1 MTGESNTGRGERSE
15 PARRAQP
22 TNGGLRQ
29 FLESARAQQQQ
40 QRREAEHAQQLQS
53 AQEPQQTQEPQQP
66 LGDHRHPQPQDSPA
80 RPGLNAGNARNA
92 ERPGTT
98 PTGQP
103 STAYHP
109 QQPDPAPAFG
119 RATSPLDRATLRI
132 PMPAN
137 PPGSSQE
144 TPQSAPEPRQAD
156 ADEPHPGHVDEPRP
170 EHARGPHHGHTPE
183 PPPEHLTQRLPVQPN
198 PARPHP
204 EQVRPTDAQEPLTRR
219 LPIPPTAGAPTAPQA
234 DDAGATDALPVE
246 QPHRGG
252 EFTSS
257 STAHRSNGPARPGP
271 GVVTP
276 NGAVRPG
283 SAGETPNSGGRRG
296 PTADALNRPGR
307 PGSRSGAGHP
317 SPAFDAPAGAE
328 HPDPAGDS
336 PTEVMSAVPPT
347 AGREGNPQSTLRFVS
362 ASPANPESGSTGDE
376 QGAPRP
382 PAPRAPGERRP
393 ISRQSAETTK
403 RPEFLQIMRSPKA
416 RTIGIAVGAL
426 FGLGLL
432 GYVADLA
439 MSSGEVP
446 RGVVV
451 AGVEIGGMDESAA
464 DARLRAELDGRAS
477 RELPVTIG
485 DVQTT
490 LVPASAGLS
499 VDWDGTWDRIGG
511 QPLNP
516 ITRLTSLFGTET
528 VEVDTAVDEQALGKT
543 FDALRVHDRPT
554 VEGTIVFENARPVA
568 VAPVPGRVLDA
579 AAARDVLVRNWVTGT
594 PMNLPVVPAP
604 VAVRQDAIDQAL
616 QQVAQPAVAA
626 PVIFDGKGGKAQ
638 LAPEQIATIVSF
650 APDGNGGLTPR
661 IDQKVATDLLA
672 PQLKESEV
680 EPKDATF
687 TLTGGK
693 PMVVP
698 SVVGDKINWQKTLEP
713 LATLLAAPA
722 PQRTAPAVYE
732 KVEPKLTT
740 EAAAG
745 LGIVEPMGE
754 FTTGGFSGPSG
765 VNIRTVARKV
775 NGAVVK
781 PGETFSLNEFTGP
794 RGIAEGYVESGI
806 IDHGRPS
813 KAVGGGISQF
823 ATTLYNAAYFAGLED
838 TGHTEHS
845 YYISRYPAAREATV
859 FDGAIDLSFRNN
871 TANGI
876 YIEASANNSEVTVRI
891 WGTKTVQVES
901 ITGERT
907 KPTKPKT
914 ITLPKGEGCIATEGA
929 DGFTVS
935 DTRVITDIATG
946 REVSRTTRT
955 VKYDPIPIV
964 KCE

>member
-53 AQEPQQTQEPQQP
+53 AQESQRTQEPQQP
-66 LGDHRHPQPQDSPA
+66 LGNHRHPQPQDSPA
-80 RPGLNAGNARNA
+80 ARGLNAENPHNA
-92 ERPGTT
+92 ERPGSA
-98 PTGQP
+98 P
-103 STAYHP
+103 SGERSPAYHP

-144 TPQSAPEPRQAD
+144 SPRTAPESRR
-156 ADEPHPGHVDEPRP
+156 GHADEPRP
-170 EHARGPHHGHTPE
+170 GPLDGPRPERARGPHHGHTPE
-183 PPPEHLTQRLPVQPN
+183 PRPEHLTQRLPVQPN

-204 EQVRPTDAQEPLTRR
+204 EQVRPTDAAQEPLTRR
-219 LPIPPTAGAPTAPQA
+219 LPIPPTAGVPTSPPA

-246 QPHRGG
+246 QPHGG
-252 EFTSS
+252 GGFT
-257 STAHRSNGPARPGP
+257 
-271 GVVTP
+271 
-276 NGAVRPG
+276 
-283 SAGETPNSGGRRG
+283 
-296 PTADALNRPGR
+296 
-307 PGSRSGAGHP
+307 
-317 SPAFDAPAGAE
+317 
-328 HPDPAGDS
+328 PDPAGDS
-336 PTEVMSAVPPT
+336 PTEVMSAVRPP
-347 AGREGNPQSTLRFVS
+347 ASGEGPESTLRFASAAPVS
-362 ASPANPESGSTGDE
+362 QAPAQAAHDREGAHDREAASYTASGHAAATQETTAYAYSEQSSANPESADGE
-376 QGAPRP
+376 RGAPRP

-393 ISRQSAETTK
+393 ISRQPEETK
-403 RPEFLQIMRSPKA
+403 NRPEFLQIMRSPKA

-451 AGVEIGGMDESAA
+451 AGVEIGGMDKSAA
-464 DARLRAELDGRAS
+464 DARLRAELDGRAG

-568 VAPVPGRVLDA
+568 VAPVPGRVLDT

-693 PMVVP
+693 PTVVP

-946 REVSRTTRT
+946 REISRTTRT

>member
-144 TPQSAPEPRQAD
+144 STQSALEPRQ
-156 ADEPHPGHVDEPRP
+156 GHTDEPRP
-170 EHARGPHHGHTPE
+170 VHVDGPRPERARGPHRGHTPE

-204 EQVRPTDAQEPLTRR
+204 EQVRPTDAAQEPLTRR
-219 LPIPPTAGAPTAPQA
+219 LPIPPTAGTPTAPPA

-246 QPHRGG
+246 HPPRGG
-252 EFTSS
+252 EFTAGSA
-257 STAHRSNGPARPGP
+257 AHMSNGTA
-271 GVVTP
+271 
-276 NGAVRPG
+276 RPG

-296 PTADALNRPGR
+296 PTADALDR
-307 PGSRSGAGHP
+307 
-317 SPAFDAPAGAE
+317 
-328 HPDPAGDS
+328 PDPAGDS

-347 AGREGNPQSTLRFVS
+347 AGRQDNPRSTVRFAS
-362 ASPANPESGSTGDE
+362 ASPANPESGSTDDE

-451 AGVEIGGMDESAA
+451 AGVEIGGMDKSAA
-464 DARLRAELDGRAS
+464 DARLRVELDGRAG

-528 VEVDTAVDEQALGKT
+528 VEVDSAVDEQALGKT

-579 AAARDVLVRNWVTGT
+579 AAARDVLVRNWVAGT

-693 PMVVP
+693 PTVVP

-775 NGAVVK
+775 NGAIVK

>member
-1 MTGESNTGRGERSE
+1 MG
-15 PARRAQP
+15 
-22 TNGGLRQ
+22 
-29 FLESARAQQQQ
+29 
-40 QRREAEHAQQLQS
+40 
-53 AQEPQQTQEPQQP
+53 
-66 LGDHRHPQPQDSPA
+66 
-80 RPGLNAGNARNA
+80 
-92 ERPGTT
+92 
-98 PTGQP
+98 
-103 STAYHP
+103 
-109 QQPDPAPAFG
+109 
-119 RATSPLDRATLRI
+119 
-132 PMPAN
+132 
-137 PPGSSQE
+137 
-144 TPQSAPEPRQAD
+144 
-156 ADEPHPGHVDEPRP
+156 
-170 EHARGPHHGHTPE
+170 
-183 PPPEHLTQRLPVQPN
+183 
-198 PARPHP
+198 
-204 EQVRPTDAQEPLTRR
+204 
-219 LPIPPTAGAPTAPQA
+219 
-234 DDAGATDALPVE
+234 
-246 QPHRGG
+246 
-252 EFTSS
+252 SS
-257 STAHRSNGPARPGP
+257 STA
-271 GVVTP
+271 
-276 NGAVRPG
+276 
-283 SAGETPNSGGRRG
+283 
-296 PTADALNRPGR
+296 PTADALNRPGHPGSD
-307 PGSRSGAGHP
+307 PGSRSGARRPG
-317 SPAFDAPAGAE
+317 PAFDTPKATDR
-328 HPDPAGDS
+328 PDAAGDS
-336 PTEVMSAVPPT
+336 PTEVMSAVPQA
-347 AGREGNPQSTLRFVS
+347 AGREDNPQSTLRFAPAAAPAPQEPAQPAHDREGAHDQETAAYTASERTPATQETTAYPHS
-362 ASPANPESGSTGDE
+362 AQSPANQEAGYDDDE

-393 ISRQSAETTK
+393 ISRQPEESKK
-403 RPEFLQIMRSPKA
+403 RPEFLEIMRSPKA
-416 RTIGIAVGAL
+416 RKIGIAVGAL

-451 AGVEIGGMDESAA
+451 AGVEIGGMDKSAA
-464 DARLRAELDGRAS
+464 DARLRAELDGRAG

-490 LVPASAGLS
+490 LVPGSAGLS

-516 ITRLTSLFGTET
+516 ITRVTSLFGTET
-528 VEVDTAVDEQALGKT
+528 VEVDTAVDEEALGAT
-543 FDALRVHDRPT
+543 LDGLRVHDRPT
-554 VEGTIVFENARPVA
+554 VEGTIVFENAQPVA

-579 AAARDVLVRNWVTGT
+579 AAARDVLVHNWVAGT

-616 QQVAQPAVAA
+616 RQIAQPAVSA

-638 LAPEQIATIVSF
+638 LVPEQIATIVSF

-687 TLTGGK
+687 TLSGGK
-693 PMVVP
+693 PTVVP

-794 RGIAEGYVESGI
+794 RGTAEGYVESGI

-891 WGTKTVQVES
+891 WGTKTVEVES

>member
-40 QRREAEHAQQLQS
+40 RLQAEQGRS
-53 AQEPQQTQEPQQP
+53 AQESQQAQEP
-66 LGDHRHPQPQDSPA
+66 LADHRHPQPQDSPA
-80 RPGLNAGNARNA
+80 APGLNAQNPRGAERPAQNPRA
-92 ERPGTT
+92 ERPG
-98 PTGQP
+98 GLQP
-103 STAYHP
+103 SAGDRP
-109 QQPDPAPAFG
+109 RVEQPASDPAPGFG
-119 RATSPLDRATLRI
+119 RASSPLDRATLRI
-132 PMPAN
+132 PMPAD
-137 PPGSSQE
+137 PPG
-144 TPQSAPEPRQAD
+144 PAPDSAFDPRQGLAHD
-156 ADEPHPGHVDEPRP
+156 SRPGLARDSR
-170 EHARGPHHGHTPE
+170 RGPAHE
-183 PPPEHLTQRLPVQPN
+183 PGPQQRHDSPPEHLTQRLPVQPD
-198 PARPHP
+198 PPRSHS
-204 EQVRPTDAQEPLTRR
+204 EQVRPTDATPNEPLTRR
-219 LPIPPTAGAPTAPQA
+219 LPIPPTSAAPTAHP
-234 DDAGATDALPVE
+234 DDDVIATDALAIE
-246 QPHRGG
+246 HNHR
-252 EFTSS
+252 
-257 STAHRSNGPARPGP
+257 
-271 GVVTP
+271 
-276 NGAVRPG
+276 
-283 SAGETPNSGGRRG
+283 AG
-296 PTADALNRPGR
+296 
-307 PGSRSGAGHP
+307 GSRSSAGRHGPAADVPRGA
-317 SPAFDAPAGAE
+317 A
-328 HPDPAGDS
+328 HPDAGES

-347 AGREGNPQSTLRFVS
+347 AGTAGGAQPTLRF
-362 ASPANPESGSTGDE
+362 GSTASAANEPAQAENGPEHAHEREWASHAPSEDTVGTQKTAAYAYSE
-376 QGAPRP
+376 QSRADLEAGSAGAEPPRP

-393 ISRQSAETTK
+393 ISRQPEESKK
-403 RPEFLQIMRSPKA
+403 RPEFLQIMQSPKA
-416 RTIGIAVGAL
+416 RKIGIAAGAL

-451 AGVEIGGMDESAA
+451 AGVEIGGMDKSAA
-464 DARLRAELDGRAS
+464 DAQLRAELDGRAG

-490 LVPASAGLS
+490 LVPGSAGLS
-499 VDWDGTWDRIGG
+499 VDWDGTWDRIGD

-579 AAARDVLVRNWVTGT
+579 AAAREVLVHNWVAGT

-616 QQVAQPAVAA
+616 QQIAQPAVSA

-638 LAPEQIATIVSF
+638 LVPEQIATIVSF

-693 PMVVP
+693 PTVVP

-794 RGIAEGYVESGI
+794 RGTAEGYVESGI

-838 TGHTEHS
+838 AGHTEHS

-891 WGTKTVQVES
+891 WGTKTVEVES

-914 ITLPKGEGCIATEGA
+914 ITLPKGDGCIATEGA